1 MGIIPTGKE
10 KGFYLRSWE
19 IFPQIPSGSSS
30 VDAPN
35 PKREKQ
41 EKYQKNRKK
50 IPEKKEKNPEKE
62 EI

>member
-1 MGIIPTGKE
+1 MGIIPTGRE
-10 KGFYLRSWE
+10 EGFYLRGWE

-35 PKREKQ
+35 PKRENQ
-41 EKYQKNRKK
+41 EKSQKNRKK
-50 IPEKKEKNPEKE
+50 IPEKEEKIPEKE